1 MKGIEVNTHLNSLF
15 FFQGFTAL
23 HHAAQLPT
31 KTMANLLILF
41 GTDKNRVARV
51 SEMKCFL
58 LFRFLSYNSSLLI
71 FLIYLL
77 LKTRFCILQN
87 GHTAQSIAK
96 QLGRPAILGALRRS
110 SQLENDKPLTSP

>member
-1 MKGIEVNTHLNSLF
+1 MKGIVVKTYLNSIF

-51 SEMKCFL
+51 SEIKCDDFYYLDFFL
-58 LFRFLSYNSSLLI
+58 TIHLFYFLYI
-71 FLIYLL
+71 F
-77 LKTRFCILQN
+77 
-87 GHTAQSIAK
+87 
-96 QLGRPAILGALRRS
+96 
-110 SQLENDKPLTSP
+110 TSKN

>member
-51 SEMKCFL
+51 SEIKYDILDYYLDLFLTIL
-58 LFRFLSYNSSLLI
+58 LF
-71 FLIYLL
+71 
-77 LKTRFCILQN
+77 
-87 GHTAQSIAK
+87 
-96 QLGRPAILGALRRS
+96 
-110 SQLENDKPLTSP
+110 